1 MAWDDSWDRAIQS
14 IESSG
19 RHDAVGPWV
28 TRKDGSR
35 DRAYGLHQV
44 MGNNIG
50 PWSQQYL
57 GRTLTPEQFLA
68 SPEDQKALFRAKFGE
83 YAQQYGPAGAA
94 RAWFAGPG
102 GMNRP
107 GAKDPLGTSVASYE
121 NKFMNALGLSGSG
134 HNPAQV
140 PTPAVAPVEPTV
152 ASAFVGMP
160 DQALLTP
167 PAQVPLMEP
176 EGMPGHAVDFSSF
189 FDPAFAP
196 RGARRRSRR
205 A

>member
-44 MGNNIG
+44 MGANVG

-121 NKFMNALGLSGSG
+121 NKFMNALGLSGSV
-134 HNPAQV
+134 PSSEQSSAQV
-140 PTPAVAPVEPTV
+140 PPMEPTV
-152 ASAFVGMP
+152 ASAFSGMP
-160 DQALLTP
+160 EPTLLTP
-167 PAQVPLMEP
+167 SAQVPLLEP
-176 EGMPGHAVDFSSF
+176 EGSLSHAPDFSSF

-196 RGARRRSRR
+196 RGARRHSRR
-205 A
+205 S